1 MHVFRDTLVLVGI
14 FFLAMLLEAFHGP
27 RDWPFWLGWFRPH
40 FTVMVVLLWA
50 TYYSGSINF
59 LLIWFLGLLLDV
71 LYGSPLGTNACL
83 VVLISFLAWK
93 FYERFVSYSYFQQ
106 VVLVFLA
113 CFSYRM
119 ILCSITQ
126 ENLVNILMDALISSS
141 VSSALWPFFQTF
153 VRKLYQRER
162 A

>member
-1 MHVFRDTLVLVGI
+1 MHVFRDSLVLVGI
-14 FFLAMLLEAFHGP
+14 FFLAMLIEAFHGP
-27 RDWPFWLGWFRPH
+27 RDWPFWLNWFRPH

-59 LLIWFLGLLLDV
+59 LLIWCLGLLLDV
-71 LYGSPLGTNACL
+71 LYGSPLGANACL

-153 VRKLYQRER
+153 VRKLCHR
-162 A
+162 

>member
-1 MHVFRDTLVLVGI
+1 MFFSRDSLVLVAI
-14 FFLAMLLEAFHGP
+14 FFLAMLTEVLHAP
-27 RDWPFWLGWFRPH
+27 RDWPFWLSWFRPH
-40 FTVMVVLLWA
+40 FTIMVVLLWA
-50 TYYSGSINF
+50 TYYAGSVNF
-59 LLIWFLGLLLDV
+59 ILMWLLGLLLDV

-106 VVLVFLA
+106 VILVFLA

-126 ENLVNILMDALISSS
+126 DNLVNILMDALISSS
-141 VSSALWPFFQTF
+141 VSSVLWPFFQTF
-153 VRKLYQRER
+153 VRKLCHR
-162 A
+162 